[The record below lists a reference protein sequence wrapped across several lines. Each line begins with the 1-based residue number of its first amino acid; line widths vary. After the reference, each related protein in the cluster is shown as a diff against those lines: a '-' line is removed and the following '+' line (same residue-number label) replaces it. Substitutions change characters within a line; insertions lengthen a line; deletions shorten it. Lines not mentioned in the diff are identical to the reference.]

1 MRYRNTDLAFRRSVA
16 AAALI
21 AGAVSLAG
29 CSSLGSR
36 SFVDPSV
43 TGSTGQ
49 TVGMA
54 AVQTMPAPL
63 ASTSA
68 GKGPYVPPAD
78 VGRPVSVAPITTASV
93 TQRPATTAGMTSVKS
108 QPLPPLL
115 SPGSQTSMPAQSTVQ
130 VATAPAPVVA
140 APQPAPKTLT
150 PPVKAPVSGP
160 VHIISSGESLY
171 VIARRYG
178 VKPQVIV
185 DANDIKSMDKI
196 YIGQKLVI
204 PGGKIATSNIETA
217 SIPVKKAET
226 PAPAPA
232 TKAVEPPKTKVAS
245 TNTDTSKT
253 VQAIVN
259 TPASDGKFR
268 WPLSGTVIEDF
279 AASRSGINIAAQ
291 EGTAVRAA
299 ESGTIIYTGSAV
311 QGYGN
316 LVLIKHA
323 NGYVS
328 AYAHLKD
335 INVAKGETVGRGDAI
350 GSTGMTGG
358 VSRPQL
364 HFELRKGATPV
375 DPMPLLAG

>member
-1 MRYRNTDLAFRRSVA
+1 MRYRITDLAFRRSVA

-49 TVGMA
+49 TVGTA

-63 ASTSA
+63 AIKST
-68 GKGPYVPPAD
+68 GNGPYLPPAD
-78 VGRPVSVAPITTASV
+78 VGRPISVAPVTTASV
-93 TQRPATTAGMTSVKS
+93 TQAPATTAGMTSVKS

-130 VATAPAPVVA
+130 VASAPAPVVA
-140 APQPAPKTLT
+140 APQPAPQTLT

-185 DANDIKSMDKI
+185 DANDLKSMDKI

-204 PGGKIATSNIETA
+204 PGGKIETSTIETA
-217 SIPVKKAET
+217 SIPVKKTET
-226 PAPAPA
+226 PAP
-232 TKAVEPPKTKVAS
+232 KAVEPPKTQVAS
-245 TNTDTSKT
+245 TNTDASKT
-253 VQAIVN
+253 VQAMVN

-268 WPLSGTVIEDF
+268 WPLSGTVITDF
-279 AASRSGINIAAQ
+279 ADSRSGINIAAQ

-316 LVLIKHA
+316 LILIKHA

-335 INVAKGETVGRGDAI
+335 ITVAKGEAVGRGDAI

>member
-1 MRYRNTDLAFRRSVA
+1 
-16 AAALI
+16 
-21 AGAVSLAG
+21 
-29 CSSLGSR
+29 
-36 SFVDPSV
+36 
-43 TGSTGQ
+43 
-49 TVGMA
+49 
-54 AVQTMPAPL
+54 MPAPL
-63 ASTSA
+63 AIKST
-68 GKGPYVPPAD
+68 GKGPYLPPAD
-78 VGRPVSVAPITTASV
+78 VGRPISVAPVTTASV
-93 TQRPATTAGMTSVKS
+93 TQAPANTAGMTTVKS

-115 SPGSQTSMPAQSTVQ
+115 SSGSQTTMPAQSSVQ

-140 APQPAPKTLT
+140 GQQTAPQSLT
-150 PPVKAPVSGP
+150 TPVKAPVSGP

-178 VKPQVIV
+178 VKPEVIV
-185 DANDIKSMDKI
+185 DANDLQSMDKI

-204 PGGKIATSNIETA
+204 PGGKIETSTLETA
-217 SIPVKKAET
+217 SIPVKKTET
-226 PAPAPA
+226 QAPAPKVV
-232 TKAVEPPKTKVAS
+232 TPPKTEVAAA
-245 TNTDTSKT
+245 NTSSSET
-253 VQAIVN
+253 VEAMVN
-259 TPASDGKFR
+259 APASDGKFR
-268 WPLSGTVIEDF
+268 WPLSGTVITDF

-316 LVLIKHA
+316 LILIKHE

-335 INVAKGETVGRGDAI
+335 ITVAKGEAVGRGDAI